1 MFSNI
6 RTGKCFEKMEAATF
20 ETIYRQK
27 YEVFCIAAYAILG
40 NKEDA
45 KDVVINLF
53 ADMWEKREYYRI
65 DDVESYMWKAVKN
78 RCFNYLSQRAC
89 QEVREQD
96 YQHGLKD
103 YVLPEAY
110 SQEVKELLANAVN
123 EMPPQR
129 LQVFTSIYL
138 DNLKYHETAINMG
151 ISINSVKTHMKL
163 ALKHLRIKLSE
174 NF

>member
-1 MFSNI
+1 
-6 RTGKCFEKMEAATF
+6 MEAATF
-20 ETIYRQK
+20 ETVYRQK

-53 ADMWEKREYYRI
+53 ADIWEKREYYQI
-65 DDVESYMWKAVKN
+65 EDMESYMWRAVKN
-78 RCFNYLSQRAC
+78 RCFNHLSKRAL
-89 QEVREQD
+89 QETREQD
-96 YQHGLKD
+96 YQASLLN
-103 YVLPEAY
+103 YVLPEAFAA
-110 SQEVKELLANAVN
+110 EVKEVLVNAVN

-138 DNLKYHETAINMG
+138 DEQKYHETASSMG

-163 ALKHLRIKLSE
+163 ALKHLRIRLSE